1 MKKLLTST
9 ALIGALVIT
18 STSFAETKFGGNV
31 ENTWTSKSSKTTA
44 KPAEDS
50 VDQIGTDIEI
60 TMEHTKKLSNG
71 WTAKIAAAIDESGET
86 INPAGDNDGLTI
98 SRSYVQLSNG
108 AGLTLQIGSEGLQ
121 GAEFYPIPTVADIS
135 SDIGAAGTIQQYS
148 ESLNDTNAI
157 GIAYATGFGT
167 FEALFAPDGHSSKGN
182 GDANINARAAAGAT
196 GAGVEAAYKFNAL
209 NKALTGHIG
218 YLKINNDNDV
228 TSHAQEKNL
237 SASVQYNFGKVKVG
251 AGRTELD
258 AGGTFAEAKERTTT
272 TDSFGITLAATD
284 QLSFGIQYSESSSDL
299 AAANADEEVTTFQA
313 AYDFGG
319 IGFSLSLVQAD
330 NVGMVRG
337 TDNEVLML
345 RTRTAF

>member
-31 ENTWTSKSSKTTA
+31 ENTWTSRSSKTTA
-44 KPAEDS
+44 KPAEDA
-50 VDQIGTDIEI
+50 VDNIGTDIEI

-71 WTAKIAAAIDESGET
+71 WTAKIAAAIDESGELNT
-86 INPAGDNDGLTI
+86 ENGDNGLTI

-108 AGLTLQIGSEGLQ
+108 AGLTLQIGSEGIQ

-135 SDIGAAGTIQQYS
+135 SDILAAGSIQQYS
-148 ESLNDTNAI
+148 ESLNDTNAV

-167 FEALFAPDGHSSKGN
+167 FEALFAPDGHSPKGN
-182 GDANINARAAAGAT
+182 GDANINARATAGGT

-228 TSHAQEKNL
+228 TDHGQEKNL

-258 AGGTFAEAKERTTT
+258 AAANASETKERTTT

-299 AAANADEEVTTFQA
+299 AAANADEEVTTLQA

-319 IGFSLSLVQAD
+319 IGFSLSYVQVD
-330 NVGMVRG
+330 NDGMVRG

-345 RTRTAF
+345 RTKTSF